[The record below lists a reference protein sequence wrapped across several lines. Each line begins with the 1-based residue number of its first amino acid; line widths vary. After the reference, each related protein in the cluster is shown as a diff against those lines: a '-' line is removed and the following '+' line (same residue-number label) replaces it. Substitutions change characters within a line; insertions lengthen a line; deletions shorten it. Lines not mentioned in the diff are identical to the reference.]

1 MPDIF
6 ELMNML
12 CPDGVP
18 YYRLDQVFDILQGY
32 SPSMDKKE
40 YWEGGTVP
48 FFRMENLKGDGCK
61 LVASDT
67 DMFCT
72 MDSIRGK
79 PFPGGSLIMATCAT
93 IGVHA
98 LVCEDFLANQRFSVL
113 KPAVFEPKIA
123 GSRLKIAN
131 EPLDMD
137 FANYYA
143 FELDKWCKDHINEG
157 TFAQVNM
164 VGFRAFPW
172 PVPPLQVQREI
183 VAILD
188 KFDMYCND
196 MTAGLAGELEM
207 RRKQYRYW
215 RDKIFQD
222 LLDEGCEMKAVGELG
237 KFERSSDKFGKN
249 QMNEGSCPGLHYG
262 QIYTSYDI
270 HLDKPGCG
278 ISDEVFSV
286 SAKVRPGDVI
296 VTLAET
302 ADLGWVGK
310 AAANVSGVDIA
321 VSMGA
326 GVLHVADNPDI
337 DGTYLAYVMSV
348 KQFQKQKE
356 KCKNGTSIINL
367 AVPRWQKIKVPVPD
381 MARQLEIVEILDK
394 FRELECELECE
405 LELRRKQYGY
415 YRDMLLRFPE
425 QKGV

>member
-48 FFRMENLKGDGCK
+48 FFRMDNLEGDGCK
-61 LVASDT
+61 LVACDT

-98 LVCEDFLANQRFSVL
+98 LVCEDFLANRRFSVL

-131 EPLDMD
+131 EPLDME

-172 PVPPLQVQREI
+172 PVPPLQIQREI

-188 KFDMYCND
+188 KFDTYCNSI
-196 MTAGLAGELEM
+196 TAGLAGELEM

-215 RDKIFQD
+215 ANALIMEGTVQMVKLGSLCKIHKGQQLNKDAYTDGVYPVWNMGAEPSGAHDTYNRDVPTIVIAGHGNSVGTVNWVDEPFWAGGGCYY
-222 LLDEGCEMKAVGELG
+222 LDGFAEDVNDRYLFHAMKVR
-237 KFERSSDKFGKN
+237 ERSLMGLASDG
-249 QMNEGSCPGLHYG
+249 P
-262 QIYTSYDI
+262 I
-270 HLDKPGCG
+270 
-278 ISDEVFSV
+278 
-286 SAKVRPGDVI
+286 R
-296 VTLAET
+296 
-302 ADLGWVGK
+302 DLYPK
-310 AAANVSGVDIA
+310 TIA
-321 VSMGA
+321 RA
-326 GVLHVADNPDI
+326 
-337 DGTYLAYVMSV
+337 
-348 KQFQKQKE
+348 Q
-356 KCKNGTSIINL
+356 
-367 AVPRWQKIKVPVPD
+367 VPVPVSASGTGAWD
-381 MARQLEIVEILDK
+381 AARQQFICDILDK
-394 FRELECELECE
+394 LCELERELERE

-415 YRDMLLRFPE
+415 YRDMLLAFPE
-425 QKGV
+425 KKGA

>member
-6 ELMNML
+6 ELMNRF

-61 LVASDT
+61 LVATDT

-98 LVCEDFLANQRFSVL
+98 LVCEDFLANQQFSVL

-188 KFDMYCND
+188 KFDSYCNS

-215 RDKIFQD
+215 RNRLFQD
-222 LLDEGCEMKAVGELG
+222 LFEDGCRTKKLKEITLVDTFKQVSADALKALNTGFGDIQLLPSSANYDWRCELTDDIANLVNEGKVITLGRARYPHIKYHHG
-237 KFERSSDKFGKN
+237 KFIASQNHIIQSADEAVLSPEYLYCFLEMSAPNFYTTDSSYPLF
-249 QMNEGSCPGLHYG
+249 
-262 QIYTSYDI
+262 T
-270 HLDKPGCG
+270 
-278 ISDEVFSV
+278 
-286 SAKVRPGDVI
+286 R
-296 VTLAET
+296 
-302 ADLGWVGK
+302 ADYNK
-310 AAANVSGVDIA
+310 
-321 VSMGA
+321 
-326 GVLHVADNPDI
+326 
-337 DGTYLAYVMSV
+337 T
-348 KQFQKQKE
+348 Q
-356 KCKNGTSIINL
+356 
-367 AVPRWQKIKVPVPD
+367 VPVPD

-394 FRELECELECE
+394 FRELERELEHE
-405 LELRRKQYGY
+405 LELRQRQYEY
-415 YRDMLLRFPE
+415 YRDMLLSFPE
-425 QKGV
+425 RKENA

>member
-6 ELMNML
+6 ELMNKL
-12 CPDGVP
+12 CPNGVP

-40 YWEGGTVP
+40 YWDGGTVP
-48 FFRMENLKGDGCK
+48 FFRMENLSGDGCK
-61 LVASDT
+61 LDASMT

-72 MDSIRGK
+72 MDSIRSK

-131 EPLDMD
+131 EPLDME

-164 VGFRAFPW
+164 VGFRAFLW
-172 PVPPLQVQREI
+172 PVPPLQIQQEI

-188 KFDMYCND
+188 KFDAYCNSI
-196 MTAGLAGELEM
+196 TAGLAGELEM

-215 RDKIFQD
+215 ANALIMDGNVQMVKLGSICKIRKGQQLNKDAYTDGVYPVWNMGAEPSGTHDTYNRDVPTIVIAGHGNSVGTVNWVDEPFWAGGGCYY
-222 LLDEGCEMKAVGELG
+222 LDGFAEDVNDRYLFHAL
-237 KFERSSDKFGKN
+237 
-249 QMNEGSCPGLHYG
+249 
-262 QIYTSYDI
+262 
-270 HLDKPGCG
+270 
-278 ISDEVFSV
+278 
-286 SAKVRPGDVI
+286 KVRERFLMG
-296 VTLAET
+296 LASDGPIRHLYPRT
-302 ADLGWVGK
+302 
-310 AAANVSGVDIA
+310 IA
-321 VSMGA
+321 RA
-326 GVLHVADNPDI
+326 
-337 DGTYLAYVMSV
+337 
-348 KQFQKQKE
+348 Q
-356 KCKNGTSIINL
+356 
-367 AVPRWQKIKVPVPD
+367 VPVPVSVSGTGAWD
-381 MARQLEIVEILDK
+381 AARQQFICDILDK
-394 FRELECELECE
+394 LCELERELERE

-415 YRDMLLRFPE
+415 YRDMLLAFPE
-425 QKGV
+425 KKGA

>member
-6 ELMNML
+6 ELMNRF

-222 LLDEGCEMKAVGELG
+222 LLDEGCEMQPIKSLG
-237 KFERSSDKFGKN
+237 AFDQASGIKKDALQEDG
-249 QMNEGSCPGLHYG
+249 MPCLHYG
-262 QIYTSYDI
+262 QIYTTYDI
-270 HLDKPGCG
+270 EFKTPVSYV
-278 ISDEVFSV
+278 SDDTYAV
-286 SAKVRPGDVI
+286 SAKARHGDVV

-302 ADLGWVGK
+302 ADLGFVGK
-310 AAANVSGVDIA
+310 AVAQVSGFDVAI
-321 VSMGA
+321 SMHA
-326 GVLHVADNPDI
+326 GIIRLNPAEMDAKF
-337 DGTYLAYVMSV
+337 LAYYMDTY
-348 KQFQKQKE
+348 KFWMQKDR
-356 KCKNGTSIINL
+356 CKVGTSIIGIR
-367 AVPRWQKIKVPVPD
+367 VPLWQKIQVPVPD

-394 FRELECELECE
+394 FRELECELEHE
-405 LELRRKQYGY
+405 LELRRKQYEY
-415 YRDMLLRFPE
+415 YRDMLLSFPE
-425 QKGV
+425 RKENA

>member
-6 ELMNML
+6 ELMNRF

-98 LVCEDFLANQRFSVL
+98 LVCEDFLANQQFSVL

-188 KFDMYCND
+188 KFDAYCNN

-215 RDKIFQD
+215 AEHLVMDGNVEMVELDKLCRINK
-222 LLDEGCEMKAVGELG
+222 GT
-237 KFERSSDKFGKN
+237 
-249 QMNEGSCPGLHYG
+249 QMNKSDYQDGPYPIYNMGAEPSGTHTEYNRDIPSIVIAGHGNSCGFVNWVDEPFWAGGGCY
-262 QIYTSYDI
+262 Y
-270 HLDKPGCG
+270 LDSLAPDL
-278 ISDEVFSV
+278 SNRYLYH
-286 SAKVRPGDVI
+286 AMKVREGF
-296 VTLAET
+296 LMG
-302 ADLGWVGK
+302 LGSHGPIR
-310 AAANVSGVDIA
+310 NLYPRTIA
-321 VSMGA
+321 R
-326 GVLHVADNPDI
+326 L
-337 DGTYLAYVMSV
+337 
-348 KQFQKQKE
+348 Q
-356 KCKNGTSIINL
+356 
-367 AVPRWQKIKVPVPD
+367 VPVPVSVPGTGAWD
-381 MARQLEIVEILDK
+381 IARQQSICDTLDK
-394 FRELECELECE
+394 FLTLEHELEYELEYE
-405 LELRRKQYGY
+405 LELRRKQYEY
-415 YRDMLLRFPE
+415 YRDMLLSFPE
-425 QKGV
+425 RKENA